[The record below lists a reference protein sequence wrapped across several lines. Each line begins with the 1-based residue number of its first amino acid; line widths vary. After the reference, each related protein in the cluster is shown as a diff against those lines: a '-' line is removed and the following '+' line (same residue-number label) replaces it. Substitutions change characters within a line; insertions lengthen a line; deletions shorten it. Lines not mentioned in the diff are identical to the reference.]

1 MQSICSKTS
10 CKTSFKKSAIFGKN
24 LGNIW
29 GTLSPSPAV
38 RASPALPLLV
48 DNMDVLFVLSSMHG
62 WFFLSYSLKISLRNG
77 EEIAYNNV
85 RLSRLE
91 ISSHR
96 CFMGGEDLQTKGTQ
110 QESAS
115 R

>member
-1 MQSICSKTS
+1 MCSLYVVKLPV
-10 CKTSFKKSAIFGKN
+10 KLPFKNPQFLEK
-24 LGNIW
+24 IW
-29 GTLSPSPAV
+29 EISWELSVPAV

-48 DNMDVLFVLSSMHG
+48 YNMDVLFVLSSIHG

-85 RLSRLE
+85 RLSRLD
-91 ISSHR
+91 ISSHG